1 MNLSEGLNIPTASYL
16 FVFFVF
22 IKYLYNYF
30 PTSLFVEPYEL
41 KHKSLSHYFLKE
53 QNIFTTILS
62 INTIMS
68 VKLNIEYQVFMVN
81 SSLRTLYFLR
91 HKKNNYLD
99 LMCIS
104 ALN

>member
-41 KHKSLSHYFLKE
+41 KHKSLSHYYFLKE
-53 QNIFTTILS
+53 QNIFTIILS

-68 VKLNIEYQVFMVN
+68 VKLNIEYQVFMVKVK
-81 SSLRTLYFLR
+81 F
-91 HKKNNYLD
+91 KD
-99 LMCIS
+99 FIFF
-104 ALN
+104 